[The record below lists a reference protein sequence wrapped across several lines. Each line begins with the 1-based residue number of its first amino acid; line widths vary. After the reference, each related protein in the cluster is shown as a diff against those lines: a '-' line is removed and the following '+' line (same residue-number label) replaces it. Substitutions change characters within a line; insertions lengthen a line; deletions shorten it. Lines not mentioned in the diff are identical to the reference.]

1 MYQYE
6 QFFLKALVLWG
17 LEHCQL
23 HWKCCIFSV
32 GELCCSVLSF
42 LLRGDTSLVLLVRMI
57 IQAQEGTQHSQLF
70 SSLWLFVKLKQ
81 DTCSCLASAWPL
93 ERRKKKKKDFSI
105 GTNLNRKID
114 WSCSFTPCS
123 MLEASWTLEQLR
135 MILVGGRSLTLP
147 NFCSVGVMKSET
159 RQVLHSSEFHHK
171 SHLALP
177 NSCLGRKTLPP
188 ERRQRLHCS
197 PVLADYTDLI
207 IIEEGVR
214 YQLCM
219 WYWHVEPCTI

>member
-6 QFFLKALVLWG
+6 QFFLKALVLWD

-93 ERRKKKKKDFSI
+93 ERKRKKKKTGLQHWNK
-105 GTNLNRKID
+105 
-114 WSCSFTPCS
+114 
-123 MLEASWTLEQLR
+123 LEQEDWLK
-135 MILVGGRSLTLP
+135 LQFHTLQHAGSFL
-147 NFCSVGVMKSET
+147 NTGTIEDDLSWRTISY
-159 RQVLHSSEFHHK
+159 
-171 SHLALP
+171 LAKL
-177 NSCLGRKTLPP
+177 L
-188 ERRQRLHCS
+188 
-197 PVLADYTDLI
+197 
-207 IIEEGVR
+207 
-214 YQLCM
+214 
-219 WYWHVEPCTI
+219 